1 MGRVKRKLELTENK
15 FKRRI
20 TFKKGRINLLKKA
33 MELKTITGCSIFM
46 QVFSKDDGSLI
57 EYVSTNASLKTG
69 DDKDVKELIPDNLMH
84 KLKLMSSPAGP
95 ISNIKYSSHVN
106 VGKWVFEILQEA
118 QLTSKT
124 KKMPPKPRTR
134 RKTQRK

>member
-1 MGRVKRKLELTENK
+1 M
-15 FKRRI
+15 FKEEIDFNEEKGTFII
-20 TFKKGRINLLKKA
+20 TVSCEQRTMA
-33 MELKTITGCSIFM
+33 VQPKT
-46 QVFSKDDGSLI
+46 V
-57 EYVSTNASLKTG
+57 Y
-69 DDKDVKELIPDNLMH
+69 DKDVKELIPDNLMH

-118 QLTSKT
+118 QPTSKT